1 MPAGTETDNPPPPTS
16 PRSQSPRLPPADASP
31 PSPTPPPQPTCTMQ
45 DINRYLCAH
54 PTLLRDATAT
64 KHLVSS
70 LSTFNQENTSIPR
83 SFNYSTNQAD
93 RLDRMVSLAFDV
105 YETLRKQSSTNGGG
119 QQIVLGGTNT
129 ALRQL
134 HQVLLTAYKILL
146 RKQANRAGLGAAGV
160 RALGLLVSMASSN
173 TVAAEGSNAL
183 LNMCYEANNVS
194 LLVEEVGVQFI
205 IQFLHSSDAE
215 VQASAAGALQ
225 SICFQYMGRA
235 AAKDHQIIPAL
246 VPLLTS
252 DNHKV
257 RDRTIGCL
265 HNLSSDSMSI
275 REIREAGALPGLV
288 AMLQTCT
295 PSACT
300 AAAGTIQNMSRE
312 PLSRDLLLKEH
323 PKVIDSLTDLLFG
336 SDVQGQANAV
346 GALMNLLG
354 PNMEG
359 EENTEERMAFKQLLS
374 QSIAIGTVWQTV
386 FEEDVL

>member
-1 MPAGTETDNPPPPTS
+1 
-16 PRSQSPRLPPADASP
+16 
-31 PSPTPPPQPTCTMQ
+31 
-45 DINRYLCAH
+45 
-54 PTLLRDATAT
+54 
-64 KHLVSS
+64 
-70 LSTFNQENTSIPR
+70 
-83 SFNYSTNQAD
+83 
-93 RLDRMVSLAFDV
+93 MVSLAFDV

-134 HQVLLTAYKILL
+134 HLVLLTTYKILL

-160 RALGLLVSMASSN
+160 RALGLLVSMASSY

-183 LNMCYEANNVS
+183 LNMCYEANNVN

-275 REIREAGALPGLV
+275 REIRETGALPGLV

-359 EENTEERMAFKQLLS
+359 EENIEERVAFKQLLS